1 VATHPESRPFAGRLL
16 AALAGLAVA
25 ACCVS
30 CASSKGGKPTKICGK
45 TVDRDPAGAVADDA
59 TTHDITVNA
68 ASVHGLILLRTAPG
82 CRTGADVAIE
92 PSGAADIIN
101 DVRGSK
107 DKRYIAV
114 ELQPHRD
121 AFTVRV
127 TRSSTSVSVVTV
139 EGLTVETPTA
149 PVSP

>member
-1 VATHPESRPFAGRLL
+1 
-16 AALAGLAVA
+16 
-25 ACCVS
+25 VS
-30 CASSKGGKPTKICGK
+30 CASSKGGGGSVVFCGK
-45 TVDRDPAGAVADDA
+45 SIDYAVPEPAAEDA
-59 TTHDITVNA
+59 SVHDITVPW
-68 ASVHGLILLRTAPG
+68 VTTGGVIILRTAPG
-82 CRTGADVAIE
+82 CSTGADVAIE

-101 DVRGSK
+101 DIRGSK

-127 TRSSTSVSVVTV
+127 TRTSTSVSVVTV